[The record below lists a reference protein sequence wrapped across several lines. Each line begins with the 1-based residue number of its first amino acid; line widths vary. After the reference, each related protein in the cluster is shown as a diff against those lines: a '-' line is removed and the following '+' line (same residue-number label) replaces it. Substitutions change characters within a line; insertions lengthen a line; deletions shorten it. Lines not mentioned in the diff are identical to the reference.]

1 MPLLKPSGPL
11 NRREEDHDFVRIYA
25 GATFDELVYSHSGK
39 ATSHWPGTAGT
50 PPVVIAFSF
59 AWLLEPHGNLRV
71 GNATGCSFAAAAAL
85 CDAAATGIAAA
96 DAVADA
102 VSAAA
107 WGRLL
112 IRRRAAA

>member
-50 PPVVIAFSF
+50 PPVVIAGDTFGVAF
-59 AWLLEPHGNLRV
+59 ASDVTDTSWGWQITARARVPDEFLERLRGELSDESSPLV
-71 GNATGCSFAAAAAL
+71 QEIDSVKPPG
-85 CDAAATGIAAA
+85 
-96 DAVADA
+96 
-102 VSAAA
+102 
-107 WGRLL
+107 
-112 IRRRAAA
+112 